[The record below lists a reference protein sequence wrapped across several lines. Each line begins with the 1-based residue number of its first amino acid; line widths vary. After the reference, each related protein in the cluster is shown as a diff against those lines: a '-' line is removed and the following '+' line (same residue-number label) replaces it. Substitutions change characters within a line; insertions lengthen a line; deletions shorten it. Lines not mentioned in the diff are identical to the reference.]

1 MTYYSCEEC
10 GQMID
15 LSAFEGEMRRE
26 HCPVCEETT
35 VWTPEFEADEGVSL

>member
-15 LSAFEGEMRRE
+15 LSAFEGQPRRQD
-26 HCPVCEETT
+26 CPVCEETT
-35 VWTPEFEADEGVSL
+35 LWTPEFDGEGVSF